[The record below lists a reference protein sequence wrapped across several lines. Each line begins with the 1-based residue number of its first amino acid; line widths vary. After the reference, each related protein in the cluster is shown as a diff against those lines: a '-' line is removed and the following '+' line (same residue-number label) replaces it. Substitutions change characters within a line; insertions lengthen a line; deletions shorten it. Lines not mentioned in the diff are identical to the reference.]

1 MNSTE
6 VIVNVKDMN
15 DISKITE
22 NTKYIN
28 ICIDD
33 VKIEVIDYFL
43 LHGQKFSYSDTI
55 NDRTGFIYV

>member
-55 NDRTGFIYV
+55 NE

>member
-43 LHGQKFSYSDTI
+43 LH
-55 NDRTGFIYV
+55 